1 MTNNLIVKSN
11 QVVEA
16 GYELTTNEQ
25 RLILLGISKIPKE
38 QDINPYFG
46 YEVTAQEFA
55 TAYNIHPKTAYREL
69 REASNKLYERSII
82 IRNEQ
87 QTMKLRWASSIIADN
102 PYPTDVFPD
111 EHWKRVVIFFN
122 PQILPYLS
130 NLKANF
136 TQYLQSDISD
146 VSGAYTIR
154 FYELICQ
161 YRTIGKREVSIQD
174 LRFILN
180 IGDKYPLFYD
190 FKKRVIEP
198 AIKEI
203 NEKTP
208 MQISYEQKKKG
219 KTIVGIVLNFKE
231 KPKKESKPT
240 VKNPVRDPN
249 TPDFFIDMT
258 DSQRHL
264 FANKMSEMP
273 EMSKYSQG
281 TESYQQ
287 FAVRIAEMLLQPEK
301 FRELYPVL
309 EKAGFK

>member
-1 MTNNLIVKSN
+1 MSV
-11 QVVEA
+11 
-16 GYELTTNEQ
+16 G
-25 RLILLGISKIPKE
+25 
-38 QDINPYFG
+38 
-46 YEVTAQEFA
+46 
-55 TAYNIHPKTAYREL
+55 
-69 REASNKLYERSII
+69 
-82 IRNEQ
+82 
-87 QTMKLRWASSIIADN
+87 
-102 PYPTDVFPD
+102 
-111 EHWKRVVIFFN
+111 KRVVIFFN

-208 MQISYEQKKKG
+208 MQISYEQKKRG
-219 KTIVGIVLNFKE
+219 KLLL
-231 KPKKESKPT
+231 ESHSSSREAKT
-240 VKNPVRDPN
+240 SPN
-249 TPDFFIDMT
+249 
-258 DSQRHL
+258 SHRNAQ
-264 FANKMSEMP
+264 NSP
-273 EMSKYSQG
+273 E
-281 TESYQQ
+281 
-287 FAVRIAEMLLQPEK
+287 
-301 FRELYPVL
+301 
-309 EKAGFK
+309 

>member
-46 YEVTAQEFA
+46 YEITAQEFA

-309 EKAGFK
+309 EKAGFI

>member
-46 YEVTAQEFA
+46 YEITAQEIA

>member
-46 YEVTAQEFA
+46 YEITAQEFA

-249 TPDFFIDMT
+249 THDFFIDMT

>member
-46 YEVTAQEFA
+46 YEITAQEFA

-287 FAVRIAEMLLQPEK
+287 FAIRIAEMLLQPEK
-301 FRELYPVL
+301 FRELYPIL
-309 EKAGFK
+309 EKLGFN